1 MHRGCYKN
9 KNRYSS
15 FLLYSIPSNLIRL
28 CDLKQIFVCA
38 IANRQQLHPFFIKV
52 RSSHSARRAVGII
65 SGNPEQAREFF
76 LTLKLSRWKKGHSRD
91 RFTRIASMTI
101 PDFQSIMLPLMQF
114 ADDEKEHSSKES
126 IEYLANYFN
135 LTDEERKEPLP
146 SGKQPIFSNRIGW
159 AKSHLNRAR
168 LLESP
173 RRSIFKITARGMKVL
188 AQEPAML
195 NMKVL
200 KQFPEYL
207 EFIGS
212 VNNQEKSVAPTEDDP
227 ISQDTPEEIVEYGYQ
242 KIRQALAQD
251 ILAKV
256 KSFSPSFFE
265 QLVVELLVKMG
276 YGGSIKEAG
285 RAIGKTN
292 DEGID
297 GIIKE
302 DRLGL
307 DAIYIQAK
315 RWNDTVGRPEIQR
328 FVGAL
333 AGQGAK
339 KGIFITTSKFSEQ
352 AKDYTPRNETKIV
365 LIDGEELAQYMI
377 DFNLGVS
384 IVSEYQIKKIDSDY
398 FGDE

>member
-1 MHRGCYKN
+1 
-9 KNRYSS
+9 
-15 FLLYSIPSNLIRL
+15 
-28 CDLKQIFVCA
+28 
-38 IANRQQLHPFFIKV
+38 
-52 RSSHSARRAVGII
+52 
-65 SGNPEQAREFF
+65 
-76 LTLKLSRWKKGHSRD
+76 
-91 RFTRIASMTI
+91 MTI

-114 ADDEKEHSSKES
+114 ASDEKEHSVRAV
-126 IEYLANYFN
+126 IEHLAGYFR
-135 LTDEERKEPLP
+135 LTDLERRELLQ
-146 SGKQPIFSNRIGW
+146 SGKQPIFDNRVGWSRTYLKKAGLLDYPSRAHLSITKRGIG
-159 AKSHLNRAR
+159 L
-168 LLESP
+168 
-173 RRSIFKITARGMKVL
+173 
-188 AQEPAML
+188 
-195 NMKVL
+195 L
-200 KQFPEYL
+200 KQQPSSINMTLLKQYPEFL
-207 EFIGS
+207 EFIGATNPNGLS
-212 VNNQEKSVAPTEDDP
+212 AEINIRDDSINP
-227 ISQDTPEEIVEYGYQ
+227 ETPEEILEYAYQ
-242 KIRQALAQD
+242 KIRTTLAQE
-251 ILAKV
+251 LLEKV
-256 KSFSPSFFE
+256 RRYSPTFFE

-352 AKDYTPRNETKIV
+352 AKDYAPRNDTKIV